1 VRFHYQRRFLG
12 TREKNRTNK
21 PHTTKEIIM
30 SKSVFGTGT
39 MVEPNNGP
47 ASRETTLRTAT
58 AAVEPFRGFDRPFAR
73 ISWGAI
79 FAGAIIALATQLVLT
94 LIGTAVGLATLNPAT
109 GQTPS
114 GTTLGIG
121 AGVWLVISSLVSLF
135 LGGYIAGRLGGTFN
149 GWLHGLATWAAVTM
163 LTILLLTTAAGGLIG
178 TASGLANFAVNNSD
192 KVSRTQL
199 PPAVQQQIDQL
210 AGQAKVSA
218 DQAAAQAQQTT
229 PDQKAAEAREVGQ
242 RAAKGGAVGTGA
254 AALGLILG
262 ALAAAFGGKTGARY
276 PVREMNA
283 DERRTAG
290 SR

>member
-1 VRFHYQRRFLG
+1 
-12 TREKNRTNK
+12 
-21 PHTTKEIIM
+21 
-30 SKSVFGTGT
+30 
-39 MVEPNNGP
+39 MVETNTIP
-47 ASRETTLRTAT
+47 ADGEATLRTRT
-58 AAVEPFRGFDRPFAR
+58 TAVEAFRSFERPFAR

-109 GQTPS
+109 GQNPS

-135 LGGYIAGRLGGTFN
+135 LGGYIAGRLAGTFN
-149 GWLHGLATWAAVTM
+149 GWLHGLATWAVVTM

-178 TASGLANFAVNNSD
+178 TASGLASFAVSNSD
-192 KVSRTQL
+192 RVSRTQL

-210 AGQAKVSA
+210 TAHARLNA

-229 PDQKAAEAREVGQ
+229 PGQKAAEARQVGQ
-242 RAAKGGAVGTGA
+242 RAVEGGAVGTGA

-262 ALAAAFGGKTGARY
+262 ALAAAFGGRTGRRY
-276 PVREMNA
+276 PVGEGYV
-283 DERRTAG
+283 EQRRTEG
-290 SR
+290 R

>member
-1 VRFHYQRRFLG
+1 
-12 TREKNRTNK
+12 
-21 PHTTKEIIM
+21 M

-47 ASRETTLRTAT
+47 GSRETTLRTT
-58 AAVEPFRGFDRPFAR
+58 TAVEPFHGSDRPFAR

-79 FAGAIIALATQLVLT
+79 FAGAAIALAAQLVLT
-94 LIGTAVGLATLNPAT
+94 LIGTAVGLATLNPAA
-109 GQTPS
+109 GQNPS

-121 AGVWLVISSLVSLF
+121 AGLWLVISSLVSLF

-149 GWLHGLATWAAVTM
+149 GWLHGLTTWATVAM

-178 TASGLANFAVNNSD
+178 TASGLASFAVNNSD

-199 PPAVQQQIDQL
+199 PPAVQQQIDQFT
-210 AGQAKVSA
+210 AQARGSA

-229 PDQKAAEAREVGQ
+229 PEQKAAEARQVGQ

-262 ALAAAFGGKTGARY
+262 ALAAAFGGKTGGRC
-276 PVREMNA
+276 PVREVYM
-283 DERRTAG
+283 DERRIEG
-290 SR
+290 R

>member
-1 VRFHYQRRFLG
+1 
-12 TREKNRTNK
+12 
-21 PHTTKEIIM
+21 M
-30 SKSVFGTGT
+30 SESVFGNRTK
-39 MVEPNNGP
+39 EPNNGP
-47 ASRETTLRTAT
+47 ASRETTLRTTT
-58 AAVEPFRGFDRPFAR
+58 AAVEPFRGFDLPFAR

-79 FAGAIIALATQLVLT
+79 FAGAIIVLATQLVLT
-94 LIGTAVGLATLNPAT
+94 LIGTAVGLATLNPTT

-121 AGVWLVISSLVSLF
+121 AGIWLVISSLVSLF

-178 TASGLANFAVNNSD
+178 TASGLASFAVGNSD
-192 KVSRTQL
+192 RVSRTQL

-210 AGQAKVSA
+210 AEQARVSA

-229 PDQKAAEAREVGQ
+229 PEQKAAEARQVGQ

-276 PVREMNA
+276 SVRDVYV
-283 DERRTAG
+283 DERRTAD
-290 SR
+290 R